1 MNCSEILLGEKQTN
15 NRAEM
20 SAAIIALSQAI
31 AEGLT
36 NITIISDSRYM
47 KEGISKLDKKWK
59 INGWKSQTKTDILN
73 KDLRV
78 LLDSLRNK
86 VIVTWKWVEGHGTTQ
101 GNIEADTLAS
111 IGVSDSSSFWQK
123 CAICPGLEES
133 IILPTKSNVHSAK
146 TAEMEVSSTPKRKK
160 ERCAASVTK
169 IHRVKRSSVANVRA
183 RATIC
188 AQDYRDI
195 NYTHYTILIASIHM
209 KSV

>member
-1 MNCSEILLGEKQTN
+1 
-15 NRAEM
+15 M

-31 AEGLT
+31 ADGLT

-47 KEGISKLDKKWK
+47 KEGISNWIKKWK

-73 KDLRV
+73 KDLWV

-86 VIVTWKWVEGHGTTQ
+86 VNVTWKWVEDHDTTQ
-101 GNIEADTLAS
+101 GNIEAHRLAG
-111 IGVSDSSSFWQK
+111 IGVSESSSFWQK

-133 IILPTKSNVHSAK
+133 IILPTKSNVQSAK
-146 TAEMEVSSTPKRKK
+146 TAEMEVSSTPKEE
-160 ERCAASVTK
+160 ERTSVTK
-169 IHRVKRSSVANVRA
+169 IRRVKRSSVANVRA

-195 NYTHYTILIASIHM
+195 SYTHYKYSSQVFM
-209 KSV
+209 